1 MDYQSLFVVCPE
13 HAALFR
19 AAGWTKARLREAI
32 FDHAVR
38 PARELNRGET
48 TPYVKAADAEDRVH
62 KWTDADRIL
71 IVVAGGEAGRFSAV
85 FGPCGGMGET
95 AITKE
100 VRWTT

>member
-1 MDYQSLFVVCPE
+1 MDYQSLVVVCPE

-19 AAGWTKARLREAI
+19 AAGWSKERLRDAI
-32 FDHAVR
+32 FEHAVR
-38 PARELNRGET
+38 PAGELNRGET
-48 TPYVKAADAEDRVH
+48 TPYVTAADREERVH
-62 KWTDADRIL
+62 KWTDRDRIL

-100 VRWTT
+100 VRWST